1 MIGFTATTDQNEYLP
16 IGGSRVDAIV
26 TITATGAGPRAAAGD
41 NAAVVLLLDGSGS
54 MQPRKKWSALKDA
67 ARAAISQIRDDVAFG
82 VIIGAEEAEV
92 IYPRISGLANA
103 SNATRAEAISA
114 VENQRA
120 GGGTAIGRWL
130 LEACERLAP
139 YENSIRHAIL
149 LTDGQDQGETS
160 EQLRAAVGACEGVF
174 QCDCRGVGTDWQ
186 VDELRLIASA
196 LLGTVDIVA
205 EPKDMPADF
214 EALMRRAMGKRTA
227 DVRLRLRW
235 PQGATVSFVKQVSP
249 TIEDLTARGV
259 VVGERTLD
267 FPTGAWGDEVREY
280 HISIAVP
287 AQEVG
292 AKMAA
297 GRVSLMVD
305 GDAVSQ
311 SLIEAIWTD
320 DRAAS
325 TRLNQRVAHYT
336 GQVELADAIAGALDA
351 HAKGDVVTAT
361 HMFGRAAQLADAA
374 HNSETLRLLKG
385 VVDVV
390 DAPTGTVRLRP
401 KVSAEDE
408 MTLDARS
415 TRTVRLERQ

>member
-1 MIGFTATTDQNEYLP
+1 
-16 IGGSRVDAIV
+16 
-26 TITATGAGPRAAAGD
+26 
-41 NAAVVLLLDGSGS
+41 
-54 MQPRKKWSALKDA
+54 
-67 ARAAISQIRDDVAFG
+67 
-82 VIIGAEEAEV
+82 
-92 IYPRISGLANA
+92 
-103 SNATRAEAISA
+103 
-114 VENQRA
+114 
-120 GGGTAIGRWL
+120 
-130 LEACERLAP
+130 
-139 YENSIRHAIL
+139 
-149 LTDGQDQGETS
+149 
-160 EQLRAAVGACEGVF
+160 
-174 QCDCRGVGTDWQ
+174 
-186 VDELRLIASA
+186 
-196 LLGTVDIVA
+196 VDIVA